1 MSSLDSTGRQ
11 RSREST
17 GQPGTPESAG
27 RQRSRESTGRRISL
41 AHLTLIDVPPAALV
55 RVAAEAGYDAVGL
68 RIVPVTNGPD
78 YSLSAGSKPLR
89 EVVQILQDTGLEVLD
104 AEVVRLGPTT
114 DPAAYEGFLDAAAEL
129 GARHVVVVVEDPVP
143 GRAAATLAGLCAL
156 AAGRQ
161 ITAMVEFMMFKEV
174 RTLLEAVAL
183 LAEAGADNAGVLL
196 DPLHL
201 ARSGGTVEQ
210 VRQLPAE
217 LVPYLQI
224 CDAAS
229 AQPAQ
234 DAEAAGVEARR
245 ARLLPGTGQLPLT
258 ELLAAVPLTAALSL
272 EVPDGWV
279 NPDPLGRARQVL
291 DSAIS
296 WLARSAPVS

>member
-1 MSSLDSTGRQ
+1 MSSLQ
-11 RSREST
+11 R
-17 GQPGTPESAG
+17 A
-27 RQRSRESTGRRISL
+27 GRRISL
-41 AHLTLIDVPPAALV
+41 AHLTLIDVPPPALV
-55 RVAAEAGYDAVGL
+55 RIAAAAGYDAVGM

-78 YSLSAGSKPLR
+78 HTLRAGSQQIR
-89 EVVQILQDTGLEVLD
+89 EVVQILRDTGLEVLD
-104 AEVVRLGPTT
+104 AEVVRLGPDT

-129 GARHVVVVVEDPVP
+129 GARHVVVVVEDPERS
-143 GRAAATLAGLCAL
+143 RAAANLAGLCAL
-156 AAGRQ
+156 AAGRK

-174 RTLLEAVAL
+174 RTLLEAADL
-183 LAEAGADNAGVLL
+183 LTAAGAANAGILV

-234 DAEAAGVEARR
+234 DADVAGAEARR
-245 ARLLPGTGQLPLT
+245 ARLLPGTGALPLA
-258 ELLAAVPLTAALSL
+258 ELLTAIPPQAALSI

-291 DSAIS
+291 EASLA
-296 WLARSAPVS
+296 WLARSAP

>member
-1 MSSLDSTGRQ
+1 
-11 RSREST
+11 
-17 GQPGTPESAG
+17 
-27 RQRSRESTGRRISL
+27 
-41 AHLTLIDVPPAALV
+41 LTLIDVPPLALV

-78 YSLSAGSKPLR
+78 YSLRAGSKALR
-89 EVVQILQDTGLEVLD
+89 EVVQVLHDTGVDVLD
-104 AEVVRLGPTT
+104 AEVVRLGPDTN
-114 DPAAYEGFLDAAAEL
+114 PADYEGFLDAAAEL

-143 GRAAATLAGLCAL
+143 SRAAATLAGLCAL
-156 AAGRQ
+156 AADRQ
-161 ITAMVEFMMFKEV
+161 ITAMVEFMMFKQV
-174 RTLLEAVAL
+174 RTLPEAVTL
-183 LAEAGADNAGVLL
+183 LADAGATNAGILV

-229 AQPAQ
+229 ALPAE
-234 DAEAAGVEARR
+234 DADVAGAEARR
-245 ARLLPGTGQLPLT
+245 ARLLPGTGALPLT
-258 ELLAAVPLTAALSL
+258 ELLAVVPPQAALSI

-291 DSAIS
+291 DASVA
-296 WLARSAPVS
+296 WLNRRT